1 MSARASERRPRKSLF
16 LAMIQSMP
24 RSTGVMEP
32 SVSCP
37 TMMKPIS
44 ARSTCIVSVPYG
56 VMANFSPAAITAS
69 HTCRASLAQT
79 LISYASSPEKLIR
92 ITRAGTPAA
101 VPSRA
106 AMKGNA
112 SGEKSIPSHTDST
125 TLQLSGPTTAAV
137 AQWSVTDVR

>member
-1 MSARASERRPRKSLF
+1 LF
-16 LAMIQSMP
+16 LGDDPVHAEIDG
-24 RSTGVMEP
+24 RDRAVGVLADDDEAHLGAQH
-32 SVSCP
+32 VHRLG
-37 TMMKPIS
+37 
-44 ARSTCIVSVPYG
+44 AVRRNAELLAG
-56 VMANFSPAAITAS
+56 GHDAS

-79 LISYASSPEKLIR
+79 LTSYASSPEKLIR

-125 TLQLSGPTTAAV
+125 TLPLSGPTTAAV